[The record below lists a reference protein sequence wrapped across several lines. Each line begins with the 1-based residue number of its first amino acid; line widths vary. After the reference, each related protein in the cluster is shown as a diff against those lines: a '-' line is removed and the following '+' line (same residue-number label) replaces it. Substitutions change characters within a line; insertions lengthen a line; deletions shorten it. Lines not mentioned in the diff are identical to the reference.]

1 MFESMSQNVRT
12 ILTETS
18 RMIAFS
24 LKHEH
29 VHPEHIVMALF
40 EKPECVAVQ
49 YLGKRFQIEKM
60 GPEIAALVSAIP
72 TGNPKSP
79 DLIAFSEVSKKVID
93 QSLAEA
99 KQIGS
104 DMIGT
109 EHLLMALVMNY
120 EPLRKILKEKFDV
133 TYGQIREA
141 LKPAPAAP
149 GAEGDLPVGPGGQKV
164 VRVSNIMGAVF
175 FDAKMAPKDIE
186 LVLIC
191 MEQFKGVQFAR
202 PMPVPA
208 EMMGEMGGEPESDIV
223 PGRFK
228 SPKPR

>member
-1 MFESMSQNVRT
+1 MFESMSQNVQT

-18 RMIAFS
+18 RAIAFS

-29 VHPEHIVMALF
+29 VHPEHILMALF

-49 YLGKRFQIEKM
+49 YLEKRFPIVKI

-93 QSLAEA
+93 QTLTEA

-141 LKPAPAAP
+141 LKPAPR
-149 GAEGDLPVGPGGQKV
+149 AEGDLPEAPGGQKV
-164 VRVSNIMGAVF
+164 VRVSNIMVAVF
-175 FDAKMAPKDIE
+175 FDAKMLPKDIE
-186 LVLIC
+186 MASIL
-191 MEQFKGVQFAR
+191 MEQIKGVQFAR
-202 PMPVPA
+202 PMAVPA
-208 EMMGEMGGEPESDIV
+208 EMMTEMGGEAESEIV

>member
-1 MFESMSQNVRT
+1 MFESMSQNVQT

-18 RMIAFS
+18 RAIAFS

-40 EKPECVAVQ
+40 ETPDCVAVQ
-49 YLGKRFQIEKM
+49 YLGKRFPIVKM
-60 GPEIAALVSAIP
+60 GPEIAALVMAIP

-79 DLIAFSEVSKKVID
+79 DLIAFSDVSKKVID
-93 QSLAEA
+93 QSLVEA
-99 KQIGS
+99 KQVGS

-141 LKPAPAAP
+141 LKPAPR
-149 GAEGDLPVGPGGQKV
+149 AEGDLPEGPGDQKV

-186 LVLIC
+186 LALIV
-191 MEQFKGVQFAR
+191 MEQIKGVQFAR
-202 PMPVPA
+202 PMPVPP
-208 EMMGEMGGEPESDIV
+208 ELMTEMGGESDIM

-228 SPKPR
+228 TPKPR